1 MLGFHVCMYCP
12 YSRAIRLT
20 NFKHPDCGKP
30 LMVQWFGL
38 SAFTARARV
47 LSLVEEL
54 KILPALWHGGKQA
67 DETHQPC

>member
-1 MLGFHVCMYCP
+1 MLGFYVCMYCP

-20 NFKHPDCGKP
+20 NFKHPDREKP

-54 KILPALWHGGKQA
+54 RSCQPCGTAENKQ
-67 DETHQPC
+67 TKHQPC